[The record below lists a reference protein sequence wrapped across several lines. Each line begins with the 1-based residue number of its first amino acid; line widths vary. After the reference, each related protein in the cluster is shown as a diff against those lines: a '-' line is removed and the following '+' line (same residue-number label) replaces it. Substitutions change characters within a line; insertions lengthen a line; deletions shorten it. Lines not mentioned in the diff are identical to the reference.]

1 MSGKSNIRFQ
11 SISLL
16 IGLILMA
23 IKFAAYVFTNSNAI
37 LTDAL
42 ESIVNVVAGA
52 FALYSLILVNL
63 PKDEN
68 HPYGHGKIEFISAS
82 IEGVLITIAGILMII
97 KSCYNFIHPEPISQ
111 LDLGIYL
118 TAFCGLV
125 NYGLG
130 YYTQKKGEEHSSLTM
145 IASGKHLKSD
155 AYSTV
160 GLIVGLAIIYF
171 SKIYW
176 LDSVIAILF
185 GLLICKTGYN
195 VLRESIAGIMD
206 ETDYKLS
213 ENLVK
218 IFNDNRKNNWID
230 IHNMRIIKFGHVI
243 HIDCHFTMPWYY
255 TTLQAHQEVKAV
267 ENLVNKKIESPVEFF
282 IHTDPCLEISCSHCQ
297 IKDCKERL
305 HPFETKIDW
314 NLKNVMTN
322 KMHSL

>member
-118 TAFCGLV
+118 TA
-125 NYGLG
+125 
-130 YYTQKKGEEHSSLTM
+130 
-145 IASGKHLKSD
+145 
-155 AYSTV
+155 
-160 GLIVGLAIIYF
+160 
-171 SKIYW
+171 
-176 LDSVIAILF
+176 
-185 GLLICKTGYN
+185 
-195 VLRESIAGIMD
+195 
-206 ETDYKLS
+206 
-213 ENLVK
+213 
-218 IFNDNRKNNWID
+218 
-230 IHNMRIIKFGHVI
+230 
-243 HIDCHFTMPWYY
+243 
-255 TTLQAHQEVKAV
+255 
-267 ENLVNKKIESPVEFF
+267 
-282 IHTDPCLEISCSHCQ
+282 
-297 IKDCKERL
+297 
-305 HPFETKIDW
+305 
-314 NLKNVMTN
+314 
-322 KMHSL
+322 